1 MVSPIYTSASRHASL
16 RISPLASCP
25 LFWVPLLLILAPFAF
40 ALAQSSTSAES
51 NEPKRVLILLQEDLT
66 WPIFREVYE
75 NARDTFRA
83 GEPGGVLVFSEH
95 MDRVQFPDLSIQS
108 QRAAWIQRK
117 YANTKL
123 DLLIAV
129 GEVPIDL
136 FPGTPL
142 LYLGVNDQSKVH
154 ARLAGITN
162 SAGLWVNCDVLK
174 TVDLA
179 RRLHPQA
186 QQLVVIGGA
195 SETESPLVGQ
205 IRHQLANYSQMNVIY
220 LTNLSFDEISQR
232 VSTLGA
238 ESIILFASLGRD
250 VTGRTFISA
259 EIVSRISSLSPAPVY
274 VLLGTHVNTGTVGGF
289 VTRFD
294 EMGKQAGEM
303 GLLMLAGGHPED
315 ATAKSAFIFDS
326 RALQRWKIRESSL
339 PAGSII
345 LNRQPGLWDSYKFY
359 ILGAVLL
366 CSLQAVLILG
376 LLWQRSK
383 KRVYQQSLL
392 SQMAFEKM
400 LSDLSTTF
408 INLPEDQVA
417 SKIDKCLGRIA
428 QFLNLD
434 RITLFS
440 FSQPNVELIVTFSWH
455 APEVPAIPAILNIDK
470 LTWWKNHFSSGEMIA
485 ISDVS
490 TLPPEAADE
499 REHFRNLGTLSLATF
514 PLKAGDESLGCISFA
529 STTRHVAWTD
539 ELIEQLK
546 LLAEIFSN
554 ALARTRAQEARLR
567 HTAIVE
573 SSDDAIF
580 SKDLKGVVLS
590 WNAGAQHIFEYTPE
604 EMIGQ
609 SVELLVPAELPDEE
623 KIILRRVCVGLHVEH
638 YETIRLTKSHK
649 KINVSLTI
657 SPVRD
662 SAGVIVGAATIA
674 RNITDRKR
682 AEQVLNESEER
693 FRLVADKAP
702 VLIWMSGADKLV
714 SFVNQGW
721 LNFTGRAFEQELGDG
736 WALGVHPDDLD
747 RCLQTYSSA
756 FDRHVDF
763 EMEYRLRRHD
773 GEFRWIVDFGVPR
786 FEPGGTFCGYIGSCV
801 DITERKTAEESLHT
815 LSGRLIRAQEEER
828 AHIARE
834 LHDDFSQRL
843 AILGIGLGQLW
854 KKLPDSDIENRA
866 KVLEMLEDTKEISSD
881 IHSLSHQLHSSKLEH
896 VGLRPALVGLCRE
909 IGDKY
914 KIEIQFFD
922 CGSPRDI
929 PKEVALCL
937 FRVAQES
944 LSNVVKHS
952 QTEVAAVELGTNQ
965 EGIALRISD
974 SGTGFDF
981 ATQNPD
987 SGIGLI
993 GMSERLRLVGGK
1005 LSVKSQPRQGT
1016 EVFAT
1021 VPLAASAK
1029 EALAK
1034 SQVAGD

>member
-1 MVSPIYTSASRHASL
+1 MVSPTYISASRHASV
-16 RISPLASCP
+16 RIFLLASCL
-25 LFWVPLLLILAPFAF
+25 LFWVPLLLVLAPFTF
-40 ALAQSSTSAES
+40 ASAQSNTSALS
-51 NEPKRVLILLQEDLT
+51 TEPKRVLILLQEDLT

-75 NARDTFRA
+75 NTRDTLRA

-95 MDRVQFPDLSIQS
+95 MDRVQFPDPSIQP

-123 DLLIAV
+123 DLVIAV
-129 GEVPIDL
+129 GQVPLDL

-142 LYLGVNDQSKVH
+142 LYLGVNDQPKVQ
-154 ARLAGITN
+154 AQLAGVKN

-195 SETESPLVGQ
+195 SAAESPLVSQ
-205 IRHQLANYSQMNVIY
+205 IRHQLANYSQMKVIY
-220 LTNLSFDEISQR
+220 LTDLSFDEISQR

-250 VTGRTFISA
+250 ATGRTFISA
-259 EIVSRISSLSPAPVY
+259 EVVSRISSLSPAPVY
-274 VLLGTHVNTGTVGGF
+274 VLLGTHVNTGTIGGF

-315 ATAKSAFIFDS
+315 ATAKSAFMFDS
-326 RALQRWKIRESSL
+326 RALERWKIRESSL

-345 LNRQPGLWDSYKFY
+345 LNRQPGLWESYKFY
-359 ILGAVLL
+359 ILGAFLL

-383 KRVYQQSLL
+383 KRKYQQSLL

-417 SKIDKCLGRIA
+417 PKIDKCLGRIA

-434 RITLFS
+434 RITLFA
-440 FSQPNVELIVTFSWH
+440 FSQPITELIVTFSWH
-455 APEVPAIPAILNIDK
+455 ALEVPPIPPILNIDK
-470 LTWWKNHFSSGEMIA
+470 LTWWKNHFSSAEMIA

-499 REHFRNLGTLSLATF
+499 REHFRKLGTLSVAMF

-567 HTAIVE
+567 HAAIVE

-590 WNAGAQHIFEYTPE
+590 WNTGAQRIFEYTPE

-623 KIILRRVCVGLHVEH
+623 KIILRRVCLGLYVEH

-662 SAGVIVGAATIA
+662 SAGLIVGAATIA

-702 VLIWMSGADKLV
+702 VLIWMSGTDKLV

-721 LNFTGRAFEQELGDG
+721 LNFTGHAFEQELGDG

-854 KKLPDSDIENRA
+854 KKLPESDIEDRA

-881 IHSLSHQLHSSKLEH
+881 IHTLSHQLHSSKLEH

-909 IGDKY
+909 IADKY
-914 KIEIQFFD
+914 KVEIQFFD
-922 CGSPRDI
+922 CRSPLDI

-952 QTEVAAVELGTNQ
+952 QTKVAKVELGANQ
-965 EGIALRISD
+965 EGITLRISD
-974 SGTGFDF
+974 SGMGFDF

-1005 LSVKSQPRQGT
+1005 LSVKSQPRQGV

-1029 EALAK
+1029 EVLAK
-1034 SQVAGD
+1034 SQAAGG